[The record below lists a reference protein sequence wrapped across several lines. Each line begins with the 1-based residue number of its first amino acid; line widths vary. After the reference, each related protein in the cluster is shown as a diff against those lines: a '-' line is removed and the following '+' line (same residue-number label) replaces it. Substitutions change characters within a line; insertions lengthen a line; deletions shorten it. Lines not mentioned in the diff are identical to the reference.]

1 MTRLKALLLDLFAP
15 VEHKTYDPERDDHVR
30 NLRLVRHRSEK
41 AVRDFSRGG
50 KARVQVDGLYN
61 RVDVPVI
68 RGRDRH
74 GR

>member
-1 MTRLKALLLDLFAP
+1 MTRLKALLLRLFVP
-15 VEHKTYDPERDDHVR
+15 VEYKTYDPERDDHVR

-41 AVRDFSRGG
+41 AMRDFSRDG
-50 KARVQVDGLYN
+50 KARVHVDGLYS

-68 RGRDRH
+68 RGRERH